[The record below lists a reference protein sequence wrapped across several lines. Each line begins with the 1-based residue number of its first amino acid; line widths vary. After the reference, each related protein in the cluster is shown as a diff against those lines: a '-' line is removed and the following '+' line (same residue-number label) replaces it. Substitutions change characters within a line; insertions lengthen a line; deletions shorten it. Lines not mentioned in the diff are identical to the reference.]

1 MSPLLFI
8 AQAEAP
14 SAFVQ
19 LAPMFIIFIIFYFI
33 WFVPLRKKQKAL
45 DTMRD
50 DLKKGQD
57 DLKKGQKV
65 ITNGGFYG
73 EVVKVED
80 GIVLLKLGDNIK
92 VRIARDAIAGLERQP
107 DKEGSRS

>member
-50 DLKKGQD
+50 DLKKGQ
-57 DLKKGQKV
+57 KV

-73 EVVKVED
+73 EVVKVEE

-107 DKEGSRS
+107 EKEGSRS